1 MTHAVLARR
10 GALSGAILIAG
21 CLLLAACSSGANNTA
36 TSASGTAV
44 GQSAPQPAHGAP
56 GVAGGG
62 GYGSNGTASRGS
74 VAGSGSGSSAT
85 TTAGLT
91 ATGQS
96 IIYTASM
103 TLRSADV
110 AAAARRIASI
120 VVAAGGYT
128 SDEQLVSG
136 TPGQTGEMISITLK
150 IPVPAYQNVLAQLSS
165 PALGK
170 QIAMQQQA
178 TDVTQEVANV
188 NSLVT
193 SEQDAIAAL
202 QGLLKKAASVAGL
215 LQVQQQISA
224 DESTL
229 NSLLAQQRALD
240 HQTSYAT
247 VSMTLQSQV
256 RKVAHKKVTRHHG
269 FVAGLGAGWRAL
281 KQATSAVLTAL
292 GAALPFLVIIGALG
306 GIGYAGWR
314 RFLRRKPGP
323 AADEP
328 TAAG

>member
-10 GALSGAILIAG
+10 GALSGAILISG
-21 CLLLAACSSGANNTA
+21 CLLLAACGGGSSNSA
-36 TSASGTAV
+36 TSAVGEPAAREAPLAHAGAV
-44 GQSAPQPAHGAP
+44 
-56 GVAGGG
+56 
-62 GYGSNGTASRGS
+62 NGTAGYGAASGSRAGT
-74 VAGSGSGSSAT
+74 AGST
-85 TTAGLT
+85 TVTAGLT
-91 ATGQS
+91 PAGQS
-96 IIYTASM
+96 IIYTASL
-103 TLRSADV
+103 TLRSGNV
-110 AAAARRIASI
+110 AGAARRIADI

-128 SDEQLVSG
+128 SDEHLVSG
-136 TPGQTGEMISITLK
+136 TPGKTGETISITLK

-178 TDVTQEVANV
+178 TDVTQDVANV

-202 QGLLKKAASVAGL
+202 QGLLKRAASVAGL

-240 HQTSYAT
+240 HETSYAT
-247 VSMTLQSQV
+247 VSMTLQSTV
-256 RKVAHKKVTRHHG
+256 HSVVHKKKPAQHG
-269 FVAGLGAGWRAL
+269 FVAGLAAGWRAL
-281 KQATSAVLTAL
+281 KRATSAVLTAL
-292 GAALPFLVIIGALG
+292 GAALPFLVVIAVLG

-314 RFLRRKPGP
+314 RFRRRKPGP
-323 AADEP
+323 AATE
-328 TAAG
+328 